1 MQFQI
6 WFAGLNMGV
15 DMKTR
20 AQRIK
25 KRGAKAA
32 KAASTP
38 ARKSKLQ
45 QVA

>member
-1 MQFQI
+1 MRMQFQI

-25 KRGAKAA
+25 KRSAKAA
-32 KAASTP
+32 TTAS
-38 ARKSKLQ
+38 RKSKPQ
-45 QVA
+45 QAA

>member
-20 AQRIK
+20 AQKIK
-25 KRGAKAA
+25 KRTAKT
-32 KAASTP
+32 ASTVT
-38 ARKSKLQ
+38 RKSKSQ
-45 QVA
+45 AAA